1 MEVTRCLASEDTM
14 HDENAIKIAQR
25 DGTAA
30 LIYCQRRAAIP
41 DKLEYMGDVAR
52 GGCWIWSA
60 KSRNKSDVAFQS
72 LGMRGSSQLFRS
84 LYNSCKDQQLTGY
97 CIHRVCR
104 LLPRSS

>member
-14 HDENAIKIAQR
+14 HDENVIKMAQR

-30 LIYCQRRAAIP
+30 LIYCQRRAATP

-72 LGMRGSSQLFRS
+72 LGMRGKLPALSHFIQLLQRPAIDGL
-84 LYNSCKDQQLTGY
+84 LYT
-97 CIHRVCR
+97 
-104 LLPRSS
+104 